1 GLHRSLAEA
10 GLDEVLSYPFISDSW
25 DRQGL
30 GESDPRRAGLRL
42 RNPLAEDAPLL
53 RTSILDSLLD
63 VAGRNVAR
71 GVERV
76 AIFES
81 GVVSRPHGTVPAPI
95 IGVETRPTDTEIAA
109 LQAGTPNQPHH
120 VGIVLAGRAGIS
132 PWLSGKTTYEWSD
145 AVECVRRLAS
155 ALGIRVE
162 VTRAWEAQ
170 ASPIKGAP
178 MPPAATDPTDVAPWH
193 PGRVARIFV
202 RAGRELR
209 DIALAGELHPRVC
222 EAFGLPART
231 CAAEIDIDALVASN
245 DAAPIQVRAIST
257 YPLAKEDM
265 AFVVPHAI
273 PTARVEQVIR
283 QGAGQLCED
292 VTLFDIYEGDQVP
305 DGFRSLAFSLRLR
318 ADHTLTSEEITAVR
332 NQVIDKARKVLGA
345 ELRS

>member
-30 GESDPRRAGLRL
+30 SETDPRRVGLRL
-42 RNPLAEDAPLL
+42 RNPLADDAPLL

-71 GVERV
+71 GIERV

-81 GVVSRPHGTVPAPI
+81 GMVSRPDGSVPAPI
-95 IGVETRPTDTEIAA
+95 IGVEARPTDEEIAA

-120 VGIVLAGRAGIS
+120 LGIVLAGRAGNS
-132 PWLSGKTTYEWSD
+132 PWLSGKSTFEWSD

-155 ALGIRVE
+155 TLGVRVE
-162 VTRAWEAQ
+162 VTRAWEAEP
-170 ASPIKGAP
+170 SPIKGAP
-178 MPPAATDPTDVAPWH
+178 MPPAATDPAEVAPWH
-193 PGRVARIFV
+193 PGRVARIFI
-202 RAGRELR
+202 RAGRALR
-209 DIALAGELHPRVC
+209 TIALAGELHPGVC
-222 EAFGLPART
+222 ETFGLPARS
-231 CAAEIDIDALVASN
+231 CAAEIDLDALVASI
-245 DAAPIQVRAIST
+245 DQAPIQVRAIST

-265 AFVVPHAI
+265 AFVVPNTI
-273 PTARVEQVIR
+273 QVARVEQVIR
-283 QGAGQLCED
+283 QGAGQVCED

-305 DGFRSLAFSLRLR
+305 EGSRSLAFSLRLR

-332 NQVIDKARKVLGA
+332 SQVIDKARKVLGA